1 MFWYVY
7 HLLLVDNANFQNDQV
22 QDQIMPSLAKL
33 LESGVNPRKVILKRD
48 SRAPDYAR
56 YFTLLEQKKPMDKTL
71 IQSAHDF
78 VALHT
83 QLVEE
88 LPPFLEG
95 YMRIFD
101 LCICSFAKAQA
112 NYHALVQEKIEA
124 YTKAYLDGMK
134 RSPDP
139 QLSVVDLRTGKG
151 VEKNWKDEW
160 QPFANVIENFAI
172 TKPCTFLLILM

>member
-1 MFWYVY
+1 
-7 HLLLVDNANFQNDQV
+7 
-22 QDQIMPSLAKL
+22 MPSLAKL

-56 YFTLLEQKKPMDKTL
+56 YFTLLEQKKPMDKPL
-71 IQSAHDF
+71 LQSAHDF

-101 LCICSFAKAQA
+101 LCICSFANAQA
-112 NYHALVQEKIEA
+112 KYHSTVQEKVEG
-124 YTKAYLDGMK
+124 YVTEYLDGIK

-139 QLSVVDLRTGKG
+139 QLGEIDLRTGRG
-151 VEKNWKDEW
+151 VEKNWRAGW
-160 QPFANVIENFAI
+160 QPFVDVIENFAI
-172 TKPCTFLLILM
+172 TKPGTSCLSHLSHSSFGTS